1 MPGPGCTH
9 CGCSFHRVVIVD
21 TDKPSIIYTDDDVVQ
36 VDEARAESGFVVPA
50 LRAWECH
57 RLQHLAASSSLAAA
71 VLVLEVSKD
80 KEVHMTVRQNL
91 RRVLFQNLSACV
103 DFECKHTIL
112 RCGTCY
118 ANLVEQPFK
127 PLRARRRDGCGVVSC
142 KYATEAL
149 GRELFPLASL
159 PRVCQRGFART
170 GWQRCG
176 RHRCKDVCHFLK
188 RQGQC

>member
-1 MPGPGCTH
+1 M
-9 CGCSFHRVVIVD
+9 
-21 TDKPSIIYTDDDVVQ
+21 
-36 VDEARAESGFVVPA
+36 
-50 LRAWECH
+50 
-57 RLQHLAASSSLAAA
+57 
-71 VLVLEVSKD
+71 
-80 KEVHMTVRQNL
+80 

-118 ANLVEQPFK
+118 GNLVEQPFK

-188 RQGQC
+188 RQAVLRNNLLLLLSICGGRDYARAEGVITFGQQEFSAEIAISILNSATFEDKEEPKGSQKHQSKDLVHP